1 MGYYL
6 VKQGVKRMKRLMLL
20 CLALFALLAVGC
32 AQVTSEIKVDS
43 DFSGEWNATIQ
54 APVPISK
61 GDLLSAVTKS
71 SKKQPQIDLKKIEL
85 EAIGP
90 DGKELDADKPGVQA
104 QTWKLEAKFDN
115 KDELA
120 QMSAAVFGRN
130 SNSKINVIYP
140 YGDDPDVY
148 TFNLGEASGATTIE
162 VDGKIIKESVGKGLL
177 KDDDTVIYAAG
188 DTIKFQFKKESSFG
202 SIIGGII
209 VIAVLAGIGYVIY
222 RRRQTA

>member
-1 MGYYL
+1 
-6 VKQGVKRMKRLMLL
+6 MKRLLLL
-20 CLALFALLAVGC
+20 CLALFAFVAAGC

-43 DFSGEWNATIQ
+43 DFSGEWDATIQ
-54 APVPISK
+54 APMPISK
-61 GDLLSAVTKS
+61 GDLLSAVTQN
-71 SKKQPQIDLKKIEL
+71 SKNKPQIDINKIKL

-104 QTWKLEAKFDN
+104 QTWKLEAKFAN

-120 QMSAAVFGRN
+120 QMSAAVFGRD
-130 SNSKINVIYP
+130 SDSKINVIYP

-148 TFNLGEASGATTIE
+148 TFNLGKASGATTIE
-162 VDGKIIKESVGKGLL
+162 VEGTIIKESVGKGLL

-202 SIIGGII
+202 GIIGGIV
-209 VIAVLAGIGYVIY
+209 VIAILAGVGYVIF
-222 RRRQTA
+222 RRRQAA